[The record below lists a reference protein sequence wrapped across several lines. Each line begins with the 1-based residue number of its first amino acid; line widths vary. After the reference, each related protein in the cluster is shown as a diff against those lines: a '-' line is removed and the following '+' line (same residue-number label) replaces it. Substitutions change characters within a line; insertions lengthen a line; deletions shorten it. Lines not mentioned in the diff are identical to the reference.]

1 MPGRDELSITRIFQA
16 DCRLIDQEVLIRLL
30 YLSGEEHSH
39 LTVPA
44 QEDIGAVERQC
55 MSALR
60 VPIAGIV
67 LPNGELLHRATL
79 QHPEESFEVL
89 LYCSKRRRVWAA
101 TQWRAWRSQKSW
113 HLLVSKVLC
122 DWRLSGLLRHT
133 LRK

>member
-1 MPGRDELSITRIFQA
+1 MPRRDELSITRIFQA

-30 YLSGEEHSH
+30 YLSGEEG
-39 LTVPA
+39 LG
-44 QEDIGAVERQC
+44 DVERKC

-60 VPIAGIV
+60 VPIARIV
-67 LPNGELLHRATL
+67 LPNGELLHRAAL
-79 QHPEESFEVL
+79 EHLEESFEVL

-113 HLLVSKVLC
+113 HLMVSKVLC